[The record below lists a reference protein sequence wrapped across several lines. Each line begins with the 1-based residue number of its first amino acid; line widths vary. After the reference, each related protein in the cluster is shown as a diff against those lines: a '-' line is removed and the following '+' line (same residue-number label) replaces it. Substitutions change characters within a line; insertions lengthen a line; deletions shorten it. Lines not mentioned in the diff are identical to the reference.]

1 MNRPAGEIG
10 VDMAKVFTVDI
21 AKCNGCYNCQL
32 ACKDE
37 HADNDWRPYAA
48 PQPEIGHFWTKLH
61 EHVGG
66 TIPKVRMHYVPHLCN
81 HCENPTCAA
90 ACKSGA
96 YYRRDD
102 GLLILDP
109 AKCIGCR
116 ECEKAC
122 PYAAIYYNE
131 AHGICQKCTGCAH
144 LLDNGH
150 KLPRCVDACP
160 TDALAFGEEEDLQD
174 FINGA
179 DVMLPETASRPR
191 VYYRNKPG
199 RFIGGTIFN
208 PIEQDVIEGAKV
220 RATIGGKT
228 YQVLTDDFGDF
239 WFNDVPPGKYTVVI
253 EAKGFEVRVFDEVD
267 ATDPENYGVNIGDI
281 PLDAKK

>member
-1 MNRPAGEIG
+1 MG
-10 VDMAKVFTVDI
+10 KVFTVDI

-48 PQPEIGHFWTKLH
+48 PQPETGHFWAKLH
-61 EHVGG
+61 EHIGG
-66 TIPKVRMHYVPHLCN
+66 TIPKVKMHYEPRLCN
-81 HCENPTCAA
+81 HCDNPTCVA
-90 ACKSGA
+90 ACKFGA
-96 YYRRDD
+96 YYRRED

-109 AKCIGCR
+109 EKCTGCR

-122 PYAAIYYNE
+122 PYDAIYFNE
-131 AHGICQKCTGCAH
+131 DAKICQKCTGCAH

-160 TDALAFGEEEDLQD
+160 TDALGFGDEADLQD

-179 DVMLPETASRPR
+179 DVLQPQTANAPR
-191 VYYRNKPG
+191 VYYRNRPG
-199 RFIGGTIFN
+199 RFIGGTVYDPVEEDIL
-208 PIEQDVIEGAKV
+208 EGAKV

-228 YQVLTDDFGDF
+228 YQTVTDEFGDF
-239 WFNDVPPGKYTVVI
+239 WFYDLPTGKYKVVI
-253 EAKGFEVRVFDEVD
+253 EAKGFEFKVFDDVD
-267 ATDPENYGVNIGDI
+267 ATAPDNYGVNLGDI
-281 PLDAKK
+281 PLDAAE